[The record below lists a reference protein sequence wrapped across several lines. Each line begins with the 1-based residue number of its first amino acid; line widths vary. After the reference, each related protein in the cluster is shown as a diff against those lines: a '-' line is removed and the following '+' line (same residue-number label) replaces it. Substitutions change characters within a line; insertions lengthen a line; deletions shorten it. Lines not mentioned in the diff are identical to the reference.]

1 MQQRSNFWKIDSDDD
16 FDDYYVREHRYYW
29 TPSTYWAKY
38 VLQRNKLSVDH
49 LNTLK
54 EFARF
59 FYYQMVDDKSYVT
72 TKYKD
77 HSKLKGT
84 DLLNAQVKESFYSD
98 LWYKLIP
105 GSTPTDQAVNL
116 IILLERAKEQ
126 NRSTVQSIKQE
137 NQEKE
142 QKAKMED
149 KEKKEE
155 EKPKK
160 EKPEKKEESQD
171 QEGDDGEKEEGD
183 GKPQDEGDQD
193 GEPKDGEGEGESDE
207 DGEDGDD
214 AKDCKNP
221 KPKSQV
227 EKDAEE
233 KAREFMR
240 IPLEFVTEQLP
251 KESFD
256 SSTINMLMNQRENM
270 SSFKDK
276 LEMMDKIAM
285 IEGFGKSFE
294 IKKHVSE
301 KKVCNSFEH
310 KQKKMVEFDEI
321 VSSPMY
327 QRLFPHFKQK
337 FATKDL
343 IVNIPVI
350 HEESKQKIIILADFS
365 GSMSSPEKQQWMLAL
380 LADRLNYCM
389 KEECEIFFSFFL
401 NRLIGKFHH
410 IYNKETAEQ
419 FFKTFNT
426 HPSGGDTAIGE
437 VIEQVRKEI
446 MNNKKLFNIDVD
458 LSVEQPE
465 ILVIN
470 DGQDTVKTSQFNWK
484 TNAIT
489 LYGVNSQL
497 RDLCE
502 RTKGTYVS
510 VDHHTMKRK

>member
-1 MQQRSNFWKIDSDDD
+1 MQQKSNFWKVDSDND
-16 FDDYYVREHRYYW
+16 FNDYYIKEHKYYW

-38 VLQRNKLSVDH
+38 ILTKNKLSLDH
-49 LNTLK
+49 INTLK

-59 FYYQMVDDKSYVT
+59 FYYQMVEDKSYVT

-77 HSKLKGT
+77 QSKLSGT
-84 DLLNAQVKESFYSD
+84 DLLNAKVKESFYDD
-98 LWYKLIP
+98 LWYKRIP
-105 GSTPTDQAVNL
+105 GSNPTDQAANL
-116 IILLERAKEQ
+116 ITLLERAKDQ
-126 NRSTVQSIKQE
+126 NASKLSSIKQE
-137 NQEKE
+137 SKE
-142 QKAKMED
+142 EEDKAKKED
-149 KEKKEE
+149 KEKEE
-155 EKPKK
+155 D
-160 EKPEKKEESQD
+160 S
-171 QEGDDGEKEEGD
+171 
-183 GKPQDEGDQD
+183 QD
-193 GEPKDGEGEGESDE
+193 GESKNQ
-207 DGEDGDD
+207 DGEDD
-214 AKDCKNP
+214 AEGEDSKDCKNP
-221 KPKSQV
+221 NLKSTS
-227 EKDAEE
+227 EKEAEE

-240 IPLEFVTEQLP
+240 IPLEFVTQQLP

-256 SSTINMLMNQRENM
+256 SSTINMLMNQREEI

-285 IEGFGKSFE
+285 IESFGKSFE
-294 IKKHVSE
+294 IKKHVAE

-365 GSMSSPEKQQWMLAL
+365 GSMSSHEKQSWMLAL

-401 NRLIGKFHH
+401 NSLVGKFHH
-410 IYNKETAEQ
+410 IYNKETAEN

-426 HPSGGDTAIGE
+426 YPSGGDTQIGI
-437 VIEQVRKEI
+437 VIENIRKEI
-446 MNNKKLFNIDVD
+446 MFKKKLFNIDVD
-458 LSVEQPE
+458 LSIEQPE

-470 DGQDTVKTSQFNWK
+470 DGQDTVKANEFKWK

-489 LYGVNSQL
+489 LYGANNQL
-497 RDLCE
+497 RNLCE
-502 RTKGTYVS
+502 RTGGTYVS
-510 VDHHTMKRK
+510 IDYNTMKR

>member
-1 MQQRSNFWKIDSDDD
+1 MQQKSNFWKVDSDND
-16 FDDYYVREHRYYW
+16 FNDYYIKEHKYYW

-38 VLQRNKLSVDH
+38 ILTKNKLSLDH
-49 LNTLK
+49 INTLK

-59 FYYQMVDDKSYVT
+59 FYYQMVEDKSYVT

-77 HSKLKGT
+77 QSKLSGT
-84 DLLNAQVKESFYSD
+84 DLLNAKVKESFYDD
-98 LWYKLIP
+98 LWYKRIP
-105 GSTPTDQAVNL
+105 GSNPTDQAANL
-116 IILLERAKEQ
+116 ITLLERAKDQ
-126 NRSTVQSIKQE
+126 NASKLSSIKQE
-137 NQEKE
+137 SKE
-142 QKAKMED
+142 EEDKAKKED
-149 KEKKEE
+149 KEKEE
-155 EKPKK
+155 D
-160 EKPEKKEESQD
+160 S
-171 QEGDDGEKEEGD
+171 
-183 GKPQDEGDQD
+183 QD
-193 GEPKDGEGEGESDE
+193 GESKNQ
-207 DGEDGDD
+207 DGEDD
-214 AKDCKNP
+214 AEGEDSKDCKNP
-221 KPKSQV
+221 NLKSTS
-227 EKDAEE
+227 EKEAEE

-240 IPLEFVTEQLP
+240 IPLEFVTQQLP

-256 SSTINMLMNQRENM
+256 SSTINMLMNQREDM

-285 IEGFGKSFE
+285 IESFGKSFE
-294 IKKHVSE
+294 IKKHVAE

-365 GSMSSPEKQQWMLAL
+365 GSMSSHEKQSWMLAL

-401 NRLIGKFHH
+401 NSLVGKFHH
-410 IYNKETAEQ
+410 IYNKETAEN

-426 HPSGGDTAIGE
+426 YPSGGDTQIGI
-437 VIEQVRKEI
+437 VIENIRKEI
-446 MNNKKLFNIDVD
+446 MFKKKLFNIDVD
-458 LSVEQPE
+458 LSIEQPE

-470 DGQDTVKTSQFNWK
+470 DGQDTVKANEFKWK

-489 LYGVNSQL
+489 LYGVNDQL
-497 RDLCE
+497 RNLCE
-502 RTKGTYVS
+502 RTGGTYVS
-510 VDHHTMKRK
+510 IDYNTMKR

>member
-1 MQQRSNFWKIDSDDD
+1 MQQKSNFWKVDSDND
-16 FDDYYVREHRYYW
+16 FNDYYIKEHKYYW

-38 VLQRNKLSVDH
+38 ILTKNKLSLDH
-49 LNTLK
+49 INTLK

-59 FYYQMVDDKSYVT
+59 FYYQMVEDKSYVT

-77 HSKLKGT
+77 QSKLSGT
-84 DLLNAQVKESFYSD
+84 DLLNAKVKESFYDD
-98 LWYKLIP
+98 LWYKRIP
-105 GSTPTDQAVNL
+105 GSNPTDQAANL
-116 IILLERAKEQ
+116 ITLLERAKDQNASKLSSIEQ
-126 NRSTVQSIKQE
+126 ES
-137 NQEKE
+137 KE
-142 QKAKMED
+142 EEDKAKKED
-149 KEKKEE
+149 KEKE
-155 EKPKK
+155 
-160 EKPEKKEESQD
+160 
-171 QEGDDGEKEEGD
+171 EKEEKQKKQQEKQQGED
-183 GKPQDEGDQD
+183 QENEEPSEEDNKDEGESQ
-193 GEPKDGEGEGESDE
+193 DGEGEEDSQDGESKNQ
-207 DGEDGDD
+207 DGEDD
-214 AKDCKNP
+214 AEGEDSKDCKNP
-221 KPKSQV
+221 NLKSTS
-227 EKDAEE
+227 EKEAEE

-240 IPLEFVTEQLP
+240 IPLEFVTQQLP

-256 SSTINMLMNQRENM
+256 SSTINILMNQREDM

-285 IEGFGKSFE
+285 IESFGKSFE
-294 IKKHVSE
+294 IKKHVAE

-365 GSMSSPEKQQWMLAL
+365 GSMSSHEKQSWMLAL

-401 NRLIGKFHH
+401 NGLVGKFHH
-410 IYNKETAEQ
+410 IYNKETAEN

-426 HPSGGDTAIGE
+426 YPSGGDTQIGI
-437 VIEQVRKEI
+437 VIENIRKEI
-446 MNNKKLFNIDVD
+446 MFNKKLFNIDVD
-458 LSVEQPE
+458 LSIEQPE

-470 DGQDTVKTSQFNWK
+470 DGQDTVKANEFKWK

-489 LYGVNSQL
+489 LYGVNDQL
-497 RDLCE
+497 RNLCE
-502 RTKGTYVS
+502 RTGGTYVS
-510 VDHHTMKRK
+510 IDYNTMKR